1 MKRSFAI
8 FGIVIVSAALLAGCG
23 NDQYSI
29 EKQFWY
35 AGKQADRI
43 FANPHATPP
52 NELQRV
58 IGILGKF
65 AKKYPETAL
74 SLEAEFTI
82 ARLCLATK
90 EYEAGRKQ
98 LQLIMEKYAKNTGI
112 CSEATFLNG
121 NSYEL
126 QDKWGLA
133 LEQYQKIIR
142 EYPFT
147 PRGISTPMYI
157 AEHYKVKFEPEKM
170 RQALQE
176 AISHYQGLALR
187 FPNSRISFTAHTLIA
202 QCYMGLQD
210 WQNAIGA
217 LDTLI
222 NRYRTKVPVD
232 EFIVNKA
239 AIYSRELNDKA
250 TAKEILQRFIKDYP
264 RSGLVATA
272 KQMLKRLE

>member
-1 MKRSFAI
+1 MKRTLAT
-8 FGIVIVSAALLAGCG
+8 FGILVIFAALLAGCT
-23 NDQYSI
+23 NDQYAI

-35 AGKQADRI
+35 AQKQADTI

-58 IGILGKF
+58 IGVLGRF
-65 AKKYPETAL
+65 AQRYPETPL

-90 EYEAGRKQ
+90 EYDAGRKQ
-98 LQLIMEKYAKNTGI
+98 LQRIMEKYSKNTAI
-112 CSEATFLNG
+112 CSEAVFLYG

-126 QDKWGLA
+126 QDKWPLA
-133 LEQYQKIIR
+133 LEQYQKIIH
-142 EYPFT
+142 EYQFT
-147 PRGISTPMYI
+147 PRGISMPMYI

-170 RQALQE
+170 RQALQD
-176 AISHYQGLALR
+176 AISHYQTLAIR
-187 FPNSRISFTAHTLIA
+187 FPNSQLSFTAHTLIA

-217 LDTLI
+217 LDTVI
-222 NRYRTKVPVD
+222 NRYRTKAPVD

-239 AIYSRELNDKA
+239 VIYSRELNDKA
-250 TAKEILQRFIKDYP
+250 TAKEILQQFIKDYP
-264 RSGLVATA
+264 RSGLIATA
-272 KQMLKRLE
+272 KQLLKKLE